1 MTICELYFI
10 LSCSLLAPSLLF
22 HLKGLLELQ
31 IFIFLYLILF
41 ATLLSLHLS
50 LFMFYFHPSS
60 LSLFSLPLLSPSSL
74 SLFSLPLLSPS
85 SLSLSS
91 LPLLSPSPLSLS
103 SLFSLSLSSLSQET
117 TLQHI
122 LQTSDV
128 HMTEMEG
135 WAGLPQDLQ
144 QELQMLVAATV
155 DPSFNHEPSL
165 LHQHDSYLNHRHTD
179 VSSRLGRESEVGI
192 LESSSD
198 QVLRLYAPPPPPH
211 THTHRLTQAV
221 TAVRAVT
228 VESGRQGKF
237 PLIRTPHC
245 MQWTPWHLTVP

>member
-50 LFMFYFHPSS
+50 LFMFYFH
-60 LSLFSLPLLSPSSL
+60 PSSL

-192 LESSSD
+192 LESSSN
-198 QVLRLYAPPPPPH
+198 QVLRLYAPPPLH
-211 THTHRLTQAV
+211 THTHT
-221 TAVRAVT
+221 
-228 VESGRQGKF
+228 G
-237 PLIRTPHC
+237 
-245 MQWTPWHLTVP
+245 